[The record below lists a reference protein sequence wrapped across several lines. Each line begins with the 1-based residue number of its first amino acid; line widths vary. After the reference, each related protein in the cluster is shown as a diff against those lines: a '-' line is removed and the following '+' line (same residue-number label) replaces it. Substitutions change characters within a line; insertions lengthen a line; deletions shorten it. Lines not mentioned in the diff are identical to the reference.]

1 MKTKKATIS
10 MKRIFPTIRKMTW
23 EEQREAGL
31 QNPGLIMEYCRLRIP
46 LSAGYSDTVEIY
58 RYGNSLM
65 ILSVNRQLEYVGL
78 DEVDCLDGQI
88 IGSVFL
94 EGCHIIECI
103 GNRWLQMKSET
114 LVKRLREYL

>member
-1 MKTKKATIS
+1 MITKKVTIS
-10 MKRIFPTIRKMTW
+10 VKRIYPTIRKMTW
-23 EEQREAGL
+23 EETTEAGL
-31 QNPGLIMEYCRLRIP
+31 QNPGLVMEYCRLRIP

-58 RYGNSLM
+58 RNGNSLM

-94 EGCHIIECI
+94 EGCHVVEAI
-103 GNRWLQMKSET
+103 GNRWLLMKAET
-114 LVKRLREYL
+114 LVGKLLEYL